1 MVSVGMGSS
10 IVTAGYHC
18 RISRLFVTSFA
29 DGDSETVSSKSI
41 SDSIFLGL

>member
-18 RISRLFVTSFA
+18 RIAWLFVTSFA
-29 DGDSETVSSKSI
+29 DGDFETVSSKSI
-41 SDSIFLGL
+41 SDSISVGL